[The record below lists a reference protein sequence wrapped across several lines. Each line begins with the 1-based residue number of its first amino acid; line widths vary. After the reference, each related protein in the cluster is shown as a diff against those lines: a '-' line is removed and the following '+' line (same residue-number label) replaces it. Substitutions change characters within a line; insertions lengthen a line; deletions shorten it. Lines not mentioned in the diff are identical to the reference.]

1 VPKVSRKTRGSTV
14 PADVLALA
22 RTLDAYDGR
31 YRELRGSATFGEYLR
46 APVKGADEETLTEPL
61 LASILEDVLGYA
73 KGDYFPQLGK
83 SGLKP
88 DFTPTDLVTH
98 PFVFDAKGTAE
109 SLTGHVAQI
118 RRYVDQ
124 RQLRSGVLFNGRQMR
139 VYPRGSTAAD
149 KTVSF
154 DLLPLWQAARGERL
168 PVGEDFD
175 AFRRFVQR
183 FSRRTLSTTD
193 KIDQIRNA
201 ESWTERLAE
210 AEVDVEFLVDQLRRL
225 AAELVADA
233 AGRRDELEAYV
244 GLDDARS
251 ERLLDELRQIALDI
265 EPGVDLASLPATI
278 AVWATGGAVSER
290 VWRQYL
296 LRVAYLALT
305 RIMLYRAWE
314 DVGFVDDVLYD
325 GGFDEVY
332 EKLDEDVRAVLR
344 RAFLL
349 GSDRYRTLFQ
359 SESTYEWYRPGEDVL
374 VEVLY
379 RLGAIPLGKLDQD
392 ALGALYVSYVDEI
405 DRDRLG
411 QFFTPRD
418 VVRFMLDRAGFVGVD
433 ALPAAGDE
441 RVPLRILDFATGSGG
456 FLVEAARRVI
466 DDAGVAA
473 DDGKGL
479 GEALRAVSTGF
490 FGAEISPFPYYL
502 TEINLLLQVS
512 RLLGRMRVA
521 GVSPPPFVLG
531 VMRADTLA
539 SKSMPAGRLDVDT
552 THAELV
558 PHDIYD
564 VLPFEPEKAGKWREL
579 RKDGAFDLVI
589 GNPPYVAEANN
600 KPLFE
605 HFRAIEAW
613 KDVYRGKTDYL
624 YYFLLLAIEKLRPGG
639 RLCVI
644 TPAGWMNAGSADF
657 LREALANEL
666 TLDELFLFGSYRVFA
681 ADQGPAPTPTVESA
695 ILLATKGLAPKG
707 HKMRVVALEDETAVT
722 DLSRAELLDEMVRRF
737 GGRQGR
743 RRGIHVHDIAQKDL
757 RPEHPWP
764 VKHSAR
770 DVPARVVAHLARMK
784 ADPSASVEPLGAGW
798 NVFRGIET
806 GADAFTARIERRLT
820 AAERTALDRSGATRG
835 DPILELPQDVARR
848 APWATSPELLAK
860 APESRGILYGAID
873 DDFTY
878 LVVLRAGTTPP
889 RAVIQAL
896 EVYRPI
902 LGSRAE
908 IARNPRREWWETA
921 WPRDANDMA
930 APKVIALYRT
940 DRGRFALDETGD
952 WHPSTKATLVV
963 GREAGAPVA
972 YLCGL
977 LNSELLDLWYAVRGK
992 TPWHVRRNYEP
1003 KRMNEM
1009 PYRRP
1014 EGDPRPDEIAALV
1027 REIAANRRE
1036 LLPHRGVVRDLARI
1050 VKDPWRAGPVVVD
1063 RPAFVRELPKRETVS
1078 VRLDPTLDVIG
1089 RPSGRPRREAR
1100 DTLAFRRGREE
1111 TGRVV
1116 GDPARLDLLAEI
1128 VGDGP
1133 VDDVSAVLL
1142 PKDMARL
1149 EVAASDRAALVVDLL
1164 TTGRR
1169 LVEKVERLV
1178 CALYDVPDDLTEA
1191 VVEHAVTRASKASRG
1206 TEEGEAEATPQVRAA
1221 TR

>member
-1 VPKVSRKTRGSTV
+1 MPKVSRKTRGSAV

-31 YRELRGSATFGEYLR
+31 YRELRGAATFGEYLR
-46 APVKGADEETLTEPL
+46 APTKGADEETLTEPM

-124 RQLRSGVLFNGRQMR
+124 RQLRTGVLFNGRQMR

-149 KTVSF
+149 RTVSF

-183 FSRRTLSTTD
+183 FSRRSLSTAD

-201 ESWTERLAE
+201 ESWTERLAD

-233 AGRRDELEAYV
+233 AGRFDELEAYV
-244 GLDDARS
+244 GLDEARS

-265 EPGVDLASLPATI
+265 EPGVDLASLPSAV
-278 AVWATGGAVSER
+278 AVWAMGGPVSER

-305 RIMLYRAWE
+305 RILLYRAWE

-359 SESTYEWYRPGEDVL
+359 SESTYEWYRPGDDVL

-466 DDAGVAA
+466 DDAGVTA
-473 DDGKGL
+473 DDRKGL

-521 GVSPPPFVLG
+521 GLSPPPFVLG

-579 RKDGAFDLVI
+579 RKDGGFDLVI

-613 KDVYRGKTDYL
+613 KGVYRGKTDYL

-695 ILLATKGLAPKG
+695 ILLATKGPAPKR
-707 HKMRVVALEDETAVT
+707 HKLRVVALEDGTAVT
-722 DLSRAELLDEMVRRF
+722 DLSRAELLEEMARRF

-743 RRGIHVHDIAQKDL
+743 KRGIHVHDVAQKDL

-764 VKHSAR
+764 VKHR
-770 DVPARVVAHLARMK
+770 EQDLPARVVAVLDRALGSETN
-784 ADPSASVEPLGAGW
+784 PVERLDVEWKP
-798 NVFRGIET
+798 FMGIQT
-806 GADAFTARIERRLT
+806 CADAFTTKLQRGLPADVREEMTRRGV
-820 AAERTALDRSGATRG
+820 RTGEGIYALPPGSESTNPWSGSPDALVR
-835 DPILELPQDVARR
+835 
-848 APWATSPELLAK
+848 SPE
-860 APESRGILYGAID
+860 PEGILYGAID
-873 DDFTY
+873 PDDY
-878 LVVLRAGTTPP
+878 VNLVRLTRTSPPADSVLRAVEKWKP
-889 RAVIQAL
+889 VL
-896 EVYRPI
+896 ER
-902 LGSRAE
+902 RAE
-908 IARNPRREWWETA
+908 IARNPRRSWWETG
-921 WPRDANDMA
+921 WPRDDAEIK
-930 APKVIALYRT
+930 APKVIALHRT
-940 DRGRFALDETGD
+940 DRGRFALDEDGA
-952 WHPSTKATLVV
+952 WSPSGRMCVVV
-963 GREAGAPVA
+963 GRSDPAPVA

-977 LNSELLDLWYAVRGK
+977 LNSELLDLWYGVRGRV
-992 TPWHVRRNYEP
+992 PRDVWRDYEP
-1003 KRMNEM
+1003 RPLKEM

-1014 EGDPRPDEIAALV
+1014 DGDPRAEEIAALV
-1027 REIAANRRE
+1027 RKIAANRRE
-1036 LLPHRGVVRDLARI
+1036 LLSHRGVVRDLGRI

-1063 RPAFVRELPKRETVS
+1063 LPALVRELPKRETVS
-1078 VRLDPTLDVIG
+1078 VRLDPTLKVIG
-1089 RPSGRPRREAR
+1089 RPSGRPSREAP
-1100 DTLAFRRGREE
+1100 DALAFRRGRDE
-1111 TGRVV
+1111 TGRVA
-1116 GDPARLDLLAEI
+1116 GDPARLDLLADV
-1128 VGDGP
+1128 VGVGP
-1133 VDDVSAVLL
+1133 VDDVAAVLL
-1142 PKDMARL
+1142 PKDMEPF
-1149 EVAASDRAALVVDLL
+1149 EVAASNRAAVVVDLL
-1164 TTGRR
+1164 ATGRR

-1191 VVEHAVTRASKASRG
+1191 VVEHALTRASKASGGTAEGRG
-1206 TEEGEAEATPQVRAA
+1206 
-1221 TR
+1221 